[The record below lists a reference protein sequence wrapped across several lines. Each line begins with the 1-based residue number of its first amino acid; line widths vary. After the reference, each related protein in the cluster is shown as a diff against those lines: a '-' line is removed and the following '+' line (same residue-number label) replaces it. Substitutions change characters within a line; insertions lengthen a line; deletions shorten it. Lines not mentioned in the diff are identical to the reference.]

1 MRTPVWRSWRPLV
14 VLLLLAC
21 PAVCGLRAEQSRDQ
35 PSAETPAL
43 QRTFKVLRRL
53 AAQTGQQP
61 GGLLLITFANEAF
74 QDLLINWV
82 VHARSAGA
90 HAFLV
95 GAMDAGT
102 HRFCS
107 QHGLLS
113 WPMDDEGLLDLIAS
127 SANTTELVKLADSNF
142 RCALHRLVLVC
153 CSKLRRSP
161 VQGKPHCLSRHGCQE
176 SCLRLGAA
184 GGASPVQ

>member
-1 MRTPVWRSWRPLV
+1 MRTRRAWRLWLPLV
-14 VLLLLAC
+14 VLLLAAC
-21 PAVCGLRAEQSRDQ
+21 PAVCGLRAAHRTVQ
-35 PSAETPAL
+35 PPAATPAL
-43 QRTFKVLRRL
+43 QRTYSVLRKR

-61 GGLLLITFANEAF
+61 GGLLLITYANEAF

-82 VHARSAGA
+82 VHARRAGA
-90 HAFLV
+90 NAFLV

-127 SANTTELVKLADSNF
+127 SANTTELAGLADGNF
-142 RCALHRLVLVC
+142 RCALQCGYCRL
-153 CSKLRRSP
+153 P
-161 VQGKPHCLSRHGCQE
+161 V
-176 SCLRLGAA
+176 
-184 GGASPVQ
+184 

>member
-1 MRTPVWRSWRPLV
+1 MRTHVRRSWLPLV
-14 VLLLLAC
+14 VLLLAVC
-21 PAVCGLRAEQSRDQ
+21 PDVCGLRAEHGTDQ
-35 PSAETPAL
+35 PSAKTPAV
-43 QRTFKVLRRL
+43 QRSLSVLRKL
-53 AAQTGQQP
+53 AEQTGLQP

-82 VHARSAGA
+82 LHARSAGA

-127 SANTTELVKLADSNF
+127 SANTTELMKLADSNF
-142 RCALHRLVLVC
+142 RCALRCVLVWVG
-153 CSKLRRSP
+153 KLRR
-161 VQGKPHCLSRHGCQE
+161 L
-176 SCLRLGAA
+176 
-184 GGASPVQ
+184 